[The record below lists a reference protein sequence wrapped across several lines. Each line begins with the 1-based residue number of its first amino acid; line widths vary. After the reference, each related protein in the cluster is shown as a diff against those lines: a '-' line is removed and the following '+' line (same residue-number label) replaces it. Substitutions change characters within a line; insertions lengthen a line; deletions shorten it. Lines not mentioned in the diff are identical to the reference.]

1 MKLIKQKHILS
12 GAESHDT
19 LTTYNLH
26 VSEINVS
33 LSVHLHADGGEEEV
47 IHLIKYINIIY

>member
-47 IHLIKYINIIY
+47 IHLI